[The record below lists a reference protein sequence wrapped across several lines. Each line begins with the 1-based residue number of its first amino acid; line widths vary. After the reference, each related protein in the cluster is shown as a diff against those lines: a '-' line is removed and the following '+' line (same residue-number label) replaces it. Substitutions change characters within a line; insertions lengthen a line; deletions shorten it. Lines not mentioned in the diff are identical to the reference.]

1 MRSVPARGIGGMSPP
16 TLEKSFDFRP
26 SEIVSGAVLGW
37 NSGQSTA
44 KSSHCV
50 CVIATV
56 KLQCGFCVSVWAVVY
71 VVMFRQTY

>member
-1 MRSVPARGIGGMSPP
+1 MPARGVGGMSPP
-16 TLEKSFDFRP
+16 LEKSFDFRP
-26 SEIVSGAVLGW
+26 SEIVSGAVLEW
-37 NSGQSTA
+37 NSRQLTA

-71 VVMFRQTY
+71 VVMFRQAY

>member
-1 MRSVPARGIGGMSPP
+1 MREVCPLGGSGARPP
-16 TLEKSFDFRP
+16 FEKSFDFRP
-26 SEIVSGAVLGW
+26 SEIVAGAVLGW
-37 NSGQSTA
+37 NSRQPTA